1 MIAKALTWLFGN
13 AEPIEITSYIAVIC
27 ASLVIL
33 SAGILGY
40 TALFDLFNSI
50 GLFHPALAIFFPLL
64 FDFAEITAAVIV
76 LNAKLQ
82 DEDDD
87 LAWKAVLLFTALGI
101 IANIAH
107 VLYAYFD
114 GRINAGQGV
123 LAVFATALFPISV
136 ALVTHLLKSVIARQI
151 ARNKAIKTL
160 NTLLEEITEKR
171 NQSTQLDEQVTHHKR
186 AIIDKQAEV
195 EQLNE
200 ELAQLKT
207 AIEQLKV
214 MHQKAQQGELA
225 ASKAEQQA
233 YQLDGLLAAGKTLT
247 AACEMVGI
255 SPNTARKRLQ
265 MLNGQGLS
273 QDRES

>member
-1 MIAKALTWLFGN
+1 MIAKVLNWLFGN
-13 AEPIEITSYIAVIC
+13 SEPIETTSYIAVIC

-82 DEDDD
+82 DEDDA

-123 LAVFATALFPISV
+123 LAVFATTLFPISV

-151 ARNKAIKTL
+151 ARNKAVKTL
-160 NTLLEEITEKR
+160 NALLKEIFEKR
-171 NQSTQLDEQVTHHKR
+171 TESTQLDEQMAHQKR
-186 AIIDKQAEV
+186 EIIDKQAEI
-195 EQLNE
+195 EQLHE
-200 ELAQLKT
+200 ELAQLNT
-207 AIEQLKV
+207 AVEQLKA
-214 MHQKAQQGELA
+214 MHQKAQTGELA

-247 AACEMVGI
+247 TACEMIGI

-273 QDRES
+273 QERRS